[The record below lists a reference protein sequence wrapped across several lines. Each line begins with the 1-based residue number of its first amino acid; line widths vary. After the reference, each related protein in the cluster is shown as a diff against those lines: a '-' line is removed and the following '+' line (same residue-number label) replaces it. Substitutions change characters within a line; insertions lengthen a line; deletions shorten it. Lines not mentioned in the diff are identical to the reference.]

1 MDNPY
6 NHLVLNIDQQHL
18 GLAIQRICACS
29 AYYTTEGSVVAK
41 YEYHH
46 GELSII
52 LEDTGRGIKKELLP
66 QVFDRFVRVDQDK
79 ISGTGLDLAI
89 VKELVEQMGGQI
101 EVQSELGKGTTVYVI
116 IPCEMISREKKTEMI
131 NQSAV

>member
-1 MDNPY
+1 M
-6 NHLVLNIDQQHL
+6 
-18 GLAIQRICACS
+18 R
-29 AYYTTEGSVVAK
+29 AK

-46 GELSII
+46 GELSIV
-52 LEDTGRGIKKELLP
+52 LEDTGKGIKKEILP
-66 QVFDRFVRVDQDK
+66 HVFDRFVKDDQDK
-79 ISGTGLDLAI
+79 ISGTGLDMAI